1 MCHSDVDEARQE
13 EKDPGNEGAAVP
25 CRSVRST
32 IPCPSLD
39 DIPYPQRPAV
49 FSGRDP
55 HDRCTVV
62 GPWDLAAGFPVLLAN
77 IEKSECAFLG
87 TLPAAYTHDAT
98 TAVGSTPDCRGNV
111 IALPCTKENRNCSG
125 L

>member
-1 MCHSDVDEARQE
+1 MLSILRIRYRLNRGEQNGSPFVMSSSFGEIDPREVLGPDSDVDEAWQE
-13 EKDPGNEGAAVP
+13 EKDPGNESAAMP

-55 HDRCTVV
+55 HDRC
-62 GPWDLAAGFPVLLAN
+62 PP
-77 IEKSECAFLG
+77 
-87 TLPAAYTHDAT
+87 
-98 TAVGSTPDCRGNV
+98 
-111 IALPCTKENRNCSG
+111 
-125 L
+125 